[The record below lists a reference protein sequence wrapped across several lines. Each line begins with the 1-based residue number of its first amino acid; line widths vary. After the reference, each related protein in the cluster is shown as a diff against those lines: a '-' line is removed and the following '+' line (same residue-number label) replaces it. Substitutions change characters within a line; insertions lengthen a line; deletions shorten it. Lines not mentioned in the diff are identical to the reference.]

1 MTLREPQDG
10 GEPIRV
16 VVADDH
22 PIVRAGIVGLLE
34 SEPGIEVI
42 GEAVDGAEAVALA
55 AELRPDLALMDL
67 RMPVLDGAA
76 ATERILAAAGDAGGP
91 GGGTRVLV
99 LTTYETDDHILAAIE
114 AGASGYLLKAA
125 PQEEILAGIRSV
137 ASGETVLAPSIAAK
151 LVRRVR
157 ADATTPAVPTLSPRE
172 LDVLR
177 LVADG
182 RSNPE
187 IARTLHIG
195 EATVKTHL
203 IHVFEKLEVNDRT
216 RAVTRAMELGL
227 L

>member
-1 MTLREPQDG
+1 MSGDVRADVR
-10 GEPIRV
+10 EPIRV

-22 PIVRAGIVGLLE
+22 PIVRSGIVGLLE
-34 SEPGIEVI
+34 SEPGIEVV

-55 AELRPDLALMDL
+55 AELRPDLVLMDL

-76 ATERILAAAGDAGGP
+76 ATERILASAGAA
-91 GGGTRVLV
+91 GTRVLV

-137 ASGETVLAPSIAAK
+137 AAGETVLAPSIAAK
-151 LVRRVR
+151 LVARVR
-157 ADATTPAVPTLSPRE
+157 SGAAAGAAATATPSLSPRE
-172 LDVLR
+172 LEVLR

-187 IARTLHIG
+187 IGRMLHIG

-203 IHVFEKLEVNDRT
+203 IHVFEKLEVGDRT

>member
-1 MTLREPQDG
+1 MTA
-10 GEPIRV
+10 PIRV

-34 SEPGIEVI
+34 TADGIEVV
-42 GEAVDGAEAVALA
+42 GQAADGGAAVELA
-55 AELRPDLALMDL
+55 ATEHPDLVLMDL
-67 RMPVLDGAA
+67 RMPVLGGAA
-76 ATERILAAAGDAGGP
+76 ATRRIVAA
-91 GGGTRVLV
+91 GGTRVLV
-99 LTTYETDDHILAAIE
+99 LTTYDTDDDLLPAIE

-125 PQEEILAGIRSV
+125 PQDEILAGVRAV
-137 ASGETVLAPSIAAK
+137 AAGETVLAPSIAAK

-157 ADATTPAVPTLSPRE
+157 GEASAPSVSLSPRE
-172 LDVLR
+172 LEVLR
-177 LVADG
+177 LVAAG

-187 IARTLHIG
+187 IARQLHLG

-203 IHVFEKLEVNDRT
+203 GHVFEKLDVGDRT

>member
-1 MTLREPQDG
+1 MNDPAD
-10 GEPIRV
+10 PIRV

-22 PIVRAGIVGLLE
+22 PIVRSGIVGLLHA
-34 SEPGIEVI
+34 EPGIEVV

-55 AELRPDLALMDL
+55 AQLRPDLVLMDL

-76 ATERILAAAGDAGGP
+76 ATERILAAAGA
-91 GGGTRVLV
+91 GGTRVLV

-137 ASGETVLAPSIAAK
+137 AAGETVLAPSIAAK
-151 LVRRVR
+151 LVSGVR
-157 ADATTPAVPTLSPRE
+157 AAATTAAAPAPPSLSPRE
-172 LDVLR
+172 LEVLR

-182 RSNPE
+182 RSNPV
-187 IARTLHIG
+187 IARMLHIG

>member
-1 MTLREPQDG
+1 MTPRAPQDG
-10 GEPIRV
+10 PDPIRI

-34 SEPGIEVI
+34 TAPGIEVV
-42 GEAVDGAEAVALA
+42 GEAADGAEAVALA
-55 AELRPDLALMDL
+55 ASERPDLVLMDL
-67 RMPVLDGAA
+67 RMPGVDGASATASIVA
-76 ATERILAAAGDAGGP
+76 A

-114 AGASGYLLKAA
+114 AGASGYLLKAV
-125 PQEEILAGIRSV
+125 PQAEILAGIRAV
-137 ASGETVLAPSIAAK
+137 AAGETVLAPSIAAK
-151 LVRRVR
+151 LVSRVR
-157 ADATTPAVPTLSPRE
+157 ADAASIAPPALSPRE
-172 LDVLR
+172 REVLV
-177 LVADG
+177 LVAEG

-187 IARTLHIG
+187 IAKALYIG

-203 IHVFEKLEVNDRT
+203 LHAFEKLGVNDRT